1 MRMKKFYDGT
11 KSFDAPSLKPTVC
24 QERCSQVRFSR
35 AQCDRCVAGCPT
47 DSIRITYPFLEI
59 DDTCSGCGFCVAV
72 CPNEVFSFRREG
84 ATRFANDEEKRS
96 PLYCSGLLAT
106 GRAPARILP
115 PSVIPCLGSIST
127 AFILA
132 RVLRDEKPIEA
143 VTGLCE
149 ECPMRL
155 GEKGYRQRER
165 EIQSLFDYLGIGF
178 SPVIVSTASAAER
191 EEALKQYDIFRA
203 SQEESKALSRRDFF
217 KHLRDSAA
225 TRRSQPAGNAAPSK
239 DIESEH
245 RGPTKEKRALAELF
259 RRCAGR
265 VTGEKGAV
273 PGFFEIE
280 VDENCTGC
288 GACASLCPTGAL
300 TLDEGP
306 AAAQLQ
312 WTPAHCSNCNLC
324 FDVCARKALHVLP
337 CLDADR
343 IANETT
349 STIKAFQRHV
359 CQECGN
365 RFLSSGPKARCGDC
379 SKTENLMDAL
389 SMMIYGEERRTA
401 S

>member
-1 MRMKKFYDGT
+1 MK
-11 KSFDAPSLKPTVC
+11 SPDAPSSKPTVR
-24 QERCSQVRFSR
+24 QERCSKVRFSS

-47 DSIRITYPFLEI
+47 DSIRIIYPDLAI
-59 DDTCSGCGFCVAV
+59 DDTCSGCGFCVAL
-72 CPNEVFSFRREG
+72 CPNEVFSFPGESPI
-84 ATRFANDEEKRS
+84 RFANDEEKPG
-96 PLYCSGLLAT
+96 PLYCSGLFAT

-132 RVLRDEKPIEA
+132 RVLQDSKPLQV
-143 VTGLCE
+143 VTGSCE
-149 ECPMRL
+149 TCLMKV
-155 GEKGYRQRER
+155 GKNSYRQRER

-191 EEALKQYDIFRA
+191 EEASKQYEIFRA

-217 KHLRDSAA
+217 KHLRGSAA
-225 TRRSQPAGNAAPSK
+225 TRRSRPAGNAARSG
-239 DIESEH
+239 DIESEQ
-245 RGPTKEKRALAELF
+245 RGPTKEKRTLVALF
-259 RRCAGR
+259 RRYAGR
-265 VTGEKGAV
+265 VAGENGAV
-273 PGFFEIE
+273 PAFIE
-280 VDENCTGC
+280 VEADENCSGC

-300 TLDEGP
+300 RLDEGP
-306 AAAQLQ
+306 STVRLQ
-312 WTPAHCSNCNLC
+312 WTPAYCSNCNLC
-324 FDVCARKALHVLP
+324 FDVCARKALHWLP
-337 CLDADR
+337 CLDAGR
-343 IANETT
+343 IANEST
-349 STIKAFQRHV
+349 STLKAFQRHL

>member
-1 MRMKKFYDGT
+1 MKFLNA
-11 KSFDAPSLKPTVC
+11 SSLKPIVY
-24 QERCSQVRFSR
+24 QERCSSARLSS
-35 AQCDRCVAGCPT
+35 AGCNRCLSGCPT
-47 DSIRITYPFLEI
+47 DSIRIIYPDLAI
-59 DDTCSGCGFCVAV
+59 DDTCSGCGFCVAL
-72 CPNEVFSFRREG
+72 CPNEVFSFPGESPI
-84 ATRFANDEEKRS
+84 RFANDEEKPG
-96 PLYCSGLLAT
+96 PLYCSGLFAT

-127 AFILA
+127 AFILG
-132 RVLRDEKPIEA
+132 RVLRDSKPLQV
-143 VTGLCE
+143 VTGSCE
-149 ECPMRL
+149 ACPMKV
-155 GEKGYRQRER
+155 GENNYRQREG
-165 EIQSLFDYLGIGF
+165 EIQSLFDYLGIGS

-191 EEALKQYDIFRA
+191 EEASKQHDIFRA
-203 SQEESKALSRRDFF
+203 SQEESKAISRRDFF
-217 KHLRDSAA
+217 KHLRGSGA
-225 TRRSQPAGNAAPSK
+225 TRRSHPAGNAALKK
-239 DIESEH
+239 DIESEL
-245 RGPTKEKRALAELF
+245 RGPTKEKRALVALF
-259 RRCAGR
+259 RRYAGR
-265 VTGEKGAV
+265 VAGGKGAV
-273 PGFFEIE
+273 PGFIEVE

-306 AAAQLQ
+306 ATAQLQ
-312 WTPAHCSNCNLC
+312 WTPAHCSQCNLC
-324 FDVCARKALHVLP
+324 FEVCARKALHKLP
-337 CLDADR
+337 CLDAGR